1 MGVGMDQERN
11 TAADGLKTSDY
22 YFDLPKE
29 LIAQDPLEDRSA
41 SRLLV
46 LDQRTGSIE
55 HKVFRDILQ
64 YLTPGDC
71 LVLNDTR
78 VIPARLLGV
87 KEDTGAAVEVLLL
100 KRREKD
106 VWEALVRPG
115 KKLRPGA
122 RVTFGDGRL
131 RAEILDVVEEGN
143 RLVQFSY
150 EGIWEE
156 VLDSLGEMP
165 LPPYITHKLLD
176 KNRYQTVYAKY
187 EGSAAAPTAGLHFTK
202 ELLAEVDKLNRDE
215 DVDGFIVQLPLPKH
229 ISEQKVI
236 EAIDYRKDVDGFHP
250 INVGRMAIGLPCY
263 ISATPKGIL
272 ELLRR
277 YHIET
282 SGRKCVILGRSNIV
296 GKPMAQLMMQKQYG
310 DATVTVCHSHSLN
323 LKKECQEADIIIA
336 AIGQPNF
343 VTADMVKEGATVIDV
358 GTTRV
363 PDATKKSGFRL
374 NGDVKFDEVAPRC
387 AYITPVPG
395 GVGPMTICMLMK
407 NTLSAGKKEFYQ

>member
-1 MGVGMDQERN
+1 MPVMGVGMDQERN

-202 ELLAEVDKLNRDE
+202 ELLAEVE
-215 DVDGFIVQLPLPKH
+215 AMGVD
-229 ISEQKVI
+229 
-236 EAIDYRKDVDGFHP
+236 RKSV
-250 INVGRMAIGLPCY
+250 V
-263 ISATPKGIL
+263 
-272 ELLRR
+272 
-277 YHIET
+277 
-282 SGRKCVILGRSNIV
+282 
-296 GKPMAQLMMQKQYG
+296 
-310 DATVTVCHSHSLN
+310 
-323 LKKECQEADIIIA
+323 
-336 AIGQPNF
+336 
-343 VTADMVKEGATVIDV
+343 
-358 GTTRV
+358 
-363 PDATKKSGFRL
+363 
-374 NGDVKFDEVAPRC
+374 
-387 AYITPVPG
+387 
-395 GVGPMTICMLMK
+395 
-407 NTLSAGKKEFYQ
+407 